1 MTDDDTNDVR
11 IERRPGRRPGTSDT
25 RSRILESAR
34 VRFAQNGYDKVS
46 VRAIAAD
53 AGVDAALIHHYF
65 GTKKQLFIASIQLPV
80 DPEEIVRRVRDA
92 PADDMGAVL
101 AGLIFNLWESPQR
114 HAFIAL
120 FRSAMAGDEIDL
132 IRNFFLR
139 VVLHEIA
146 PRVDEP
152 AGSGPL
158 RVQLVVS
165 QLMGVLA
172 ARHVLE
178 LDAIARVPVADLVDT
193 IAPTLQRYLSGP
205 LPAAPPTGDAG

>member
-1 MTDDDTNDVR
+1 MADDDQKNGQT
-11 IERRPGRRPGTSDT
+11 ERRPGRRPGTPDT
-25 RSRILESAR
+25 RSRILDSAR
-34 VRFAQNGYDKVS
+34 VRFARNGYDKVT
-46 VRAIAAD
+46 VRAVAAD

-80 DPEEIVRRVRDA
+80 DPEQIVRRVRDA
-92 PADDMGAVL
+92 PTDEMGTVL
-101 AGLIFNLWESPQR
+101 AGLILNLWESPQR

-132 IRNFFLR
+132 IRNFFLQ

-152 AGSGPL
+152 AGSGPV

-172 ARHVLE
+172 ARHILE
-178 LDAIARVPVADLVDT
+178 LDAIARVPVADLVDM
-193 IAPTLQRYLSGP
+193 IAPTLQRYLKGP
-205 LPAAPPTGDAG
+205 LPATTWTGSAG